1 LRLCI
6 FGLYGAIQ
14 MLLLLL
20 LFKIFPINLLE
31 AVSADLYIHPV
42 AVTLVVVVVV
52 VAAAAA
58 GSVCVLKLFYC

>member
-1 LRLCI
+1 
-6 FGLYGAIQ
+6 

-20 LFKIFPINLLE
+20 LFKIFPGNLLE